1 MDAEDSARMRDL
13 MANSRTLLAWIRTA
27 VSFAGL
33 GFVVAKFGAF
43 TGLRHTSSAIG
54 ILLALIGLAFTGLGY
69 AQYLKTVELEQGPPE
84 APVPLHWPTLTAAG
98 CCAVTCVVLAVYLAV
113 S

>member
-1 MDAEDSARMRDL
+1 MRDL

-33 GFVVAKFGAF
+33 GFVVAKFGVY
-43 TGLRHTSSAIG
+43 TGLQHTAEAIG
-54 ILLALIGLAFTGLGY
+54 ILLALIGLVFTGLGY
-69 AQYLKTVELEQGPPE
+69 AQYVRTVELEQGPPG

-98 CCAVTCVVLAVYLAV
+98 CCAVTCIVLAVYLAV

>member
-27 VSFAGL
+27 ISFAGL
-33 GFVVAKFGAF
+33 GFVVAKFGVY
-43 TGLRHTSSAIG
+43 TGLHRTSDAIG
-54 ILLALIGLAFTGLGY
+54 IVMALIGLVFTVLGY
-69 AQYLKTVELEQGPPE
+69 VQYLKTLELEQGPPDS
-84 APVPLHWPTLTAAG
+84 PVPLHWPTATATA
-98 CCAVTCVVLAVYLAV
+98 CCAVSCLVLAVYLAL

>member
-27 VSFAGL
+27 ISFAGL
-33 GFVVAKFGAF
+33 GFVVARFGVS
-43 TGLRHTSSAIG
+43 TSLQRTSEAIG
-54 ILLALIGLAFTGLGY
+54 IVLALIGLAFTGLGY
-69 AQYLKTVELEQGPPE
+69 AQYLRTLEIEQGPPGS
-84 APVPLHWPTLTAAG
+84 PVPLRWPTLTAAS
-98 CCAVTCVVLAVYLAV
+98 CCAVSCALLAVYLAV